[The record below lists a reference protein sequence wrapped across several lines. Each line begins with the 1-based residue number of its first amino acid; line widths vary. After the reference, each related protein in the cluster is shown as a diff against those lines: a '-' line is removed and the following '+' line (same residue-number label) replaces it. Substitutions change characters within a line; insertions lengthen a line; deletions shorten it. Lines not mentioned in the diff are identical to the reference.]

1 MKLAIVG
8 SRSLK
13 NVALDQ
19 YLPQGV
25 EEIVSGGAAGIDT
38 LAAEYARQ
46 NGLKLT
52 EIFPRYDRY
61 GRAAPILRNKRI
73 VEYADQILAFW
84 DGSSKG
90 TLSVVRYAEKIGKPI
105 KMIPLSTDAKLD

>member
-13 NVALDQ
+13 NVALDK

-52 EIFPRYDRY
+52 EILPQYDRY

-105 KMIPLSTDAKLD
+105 KMISLSTDAKLD

>member
-1 MKLAIVG
+1 M
-8 SRSLK
+8 
-13 NVALDQ
+13 
-19 YLPQGV
+19 
-25 EEIVSGGAAGIDT
+25 EEIVSGGAAGIDS
-38 LAAEYARQ
+38 LAAEYARR

-52 EIFPRYDRY
+52 EILPQYDRY

-90 TLSVVRYAEKIGKPI
+90 TLWGVRYAEKIGKPI
-105 KMIPLSTDAKLD
+105 KMNTPSIDAKLD